1 MCDRCHELKHH
12 NKGTSIAHPSIEA
25 IQETIAQSPHSYNHV
40 YHILDAADFPLS
52 LLPKLQENLSLAP
65 QRSQNR
71 RAKSTRY
78 YRGKAADMSFII
90 TRSDLLAPT
99 KPQVDSLMPYLVEV
113 LRDALKYDGIRLG
126 NVKCVSAKKSWW
138 TKELKEHIWERG
150 GGGWLVGKVN
160 VGKSRIFQEIF
171 PKGRNVVDQPGKG
184 DILPV
189 AIAEVEQPF
198 ESSTHK
204 QSIADQDSTL
214 EAKNLDSILLPP
226 SQPETAY
233 PVMPLI
239 SALPGTTASPIRVP
253 YGRGKGE
260 LIDLPG
266 LARSDLENYVR
277 EECRPQL
284 IMSDRI
290 KPVQQILKPGDSLL
304 LGGLI
309 RITPTTPDI
318 TMLAYSFINFDSH
331 RTSTEKAIS
340 IQIQERETGL
350 ETIAAPGLGPRIK
363 SAGTFELK
371 WDVTKRQAGPLTA
384 NDAVGLSARVL
395 PFVVLS
401 TDILIEGCGWVELVA
416 QVRNRNWNRTE
427 SINNFIQDREPSL
440 PNTYPAV
447 EVFSP
452 EGKSIGSRR
461 PMGAWMLGVGKRS
474 KSIAPRQRRSMK
486 GAKKHSKMAV

>member
-1 MCDRCHELKHH
+1 MCDRCHKLQHH
-12 NKGTSIAHPSIEA
+12 SEGTSIAHPSVEA

-40 YHILDAADFPLS
+40 YHILDAADFPMS

-78 YRGKAADMSFII
+78 HRGKAADMSFVI

-99 KPQVDSLMPYLVEV
+99 KQQVDSLMPYLVEV
-113 LRDALKYDGIRLG
+113 LRDALRYDGIRLG

-150 GGGWLVGKVN
+150 GAGWLVGKVN
-160 VGKSRIFQEIF
+160 VGKSRIFQEIY
-171 PKGRNVVDQPGKG
+171 PKGRNTNDHALKG
-184 DILPV
+184 DVSPV
-189 AIAEVEQPF
+189 PLLETEQPA
-198 ESSTHK
+198 ESSPYRGPTT
-204 QSIADQDSTL
+204 DQEPTL
-214 EAKNLDSILLPP
+214 ESNNLDSILLPP
-226 SQPETAY
+226 AQPETTY

-266 LARSDLENYVR
+266 LARSDLEDYVR

-284 IMSDRI
+284 IMNDRI
-290 KPVQQILKPGDSLL
+290 RPVQQVLKPGDSLL

-309 RITPTTPDI
+309 RITPTTPDVTI
-318 TMLAYSFINFDSH
+318 LAYSFINFDSH
-331 RTSTEKAIS
+331 RTSTEKAIG
-340 IQIQERETGL
+340 IQTQERESGV
-350 ETIAAPGLGPRIK
+350 ETIATPGTGRQAK

-384 NDAVGLSARVL
+384 NDAVGLSTRVL

-416 QVRNRNWNRTE
+416 QVRNRNRTQ
-427 SINNFIQDREPSL
+427 SINSSIQDKEPSL
-440 PNTYPAV
+440 PSVYPLV

-452 EGKSIGSRR
+452 EGRFVSSRR
-461 PMGAWMLGVGKRS
+461 PMGAYMLGMGKKS
-474 KSIAPRQRRSMK
+474 KSNAPRQRRSMK
-486 GAKKHSKMAV
+486 GAKRSSKMMV